1 MRKLSL
7 TVRRGAKADIPIR
20 IESDLLV
27 FVAITSMSRS
37 APLLVTA
44 PMHGMPNGWRA
55 AIMNAGG
62 MTELNTPWN
71 HLRAADLRKIALVDA
86 NSFQVPDVNSASWRT
101 YTNGGQVVYYQPI
114 DLSAY
119 SAASLDVRE
128 SVGATL
134 LANYST
140 GTGTLELDNANSAL
154 WLRLSDAQSSA
165 LEAGTFVFDIEI
177 TRVAGGTTAL
187 CAPDSELLV
196 LPEVTTT

>member
-1 MRKLSL
+1 MQKLSI

-20 IESDLLV
+20 IESDTLV
-27 FVAITSMSRS
+27 FVAITAMAKS

-44 PMHGMPNGWRA
+44 PLHGMPNGWRA
-55 AIMNAGG
+55 AIMNAVG
-62 MTELNTPWN
+62 MTELNTPWD
-71 HLRAADLRKIALVDA
+71 HLRAADFRKIALVDA
-86 NSFQVPDVNSASWRT
+86 NSFQFPDVNSASWRT
-101 YTNGGQVVYYQPI
+101 YTSGGQVVYYQPV

-128 SVGATL
+128 SVGSPL

-140 GTGTLELDNANSAL
+140 GTGTLELDTANSAL
-154 WLRLSDAQSSA
+154 WLRLSDAQSRA
-165 LEAGTFVFDIEI
+165 LPAGTFVFDIEL

-187 CAPDSELLV
+187 CAPDSELIV